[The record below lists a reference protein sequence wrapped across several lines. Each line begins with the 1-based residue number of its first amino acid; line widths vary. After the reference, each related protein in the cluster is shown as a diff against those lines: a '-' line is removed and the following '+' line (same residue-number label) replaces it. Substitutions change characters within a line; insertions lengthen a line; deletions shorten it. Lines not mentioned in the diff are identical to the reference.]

1 MTLNKKEK
9 DVRYAN
15 WQIFFLNNLDIF
27 TEEYLEIPL
36 KYFQKQILL
45 DCWKNDIEDIIA
57 SRGLSKS
64 FTIGVLANDLA
75 LLLPGVQIGISSMTL
90 GQSNKII
97 NEKIDILLS
106 SEKRGISPILKQ
118 LR

>member
-1 MTLNKKEK
+1 MNLNKKEK
-9 DVRYAN
+9 DVKYAN

-57 SRGLSKS
+57 SRGLSK
-64 FTIGVLANDLA
+64 I
-75 LLLPGVQIGISSMTL
+75 
-90 GQSNKII
+90 
-97 NEKIDILLS
+97 
-106 SEKRGISPILKQ
+106 
-118 LR
+118 